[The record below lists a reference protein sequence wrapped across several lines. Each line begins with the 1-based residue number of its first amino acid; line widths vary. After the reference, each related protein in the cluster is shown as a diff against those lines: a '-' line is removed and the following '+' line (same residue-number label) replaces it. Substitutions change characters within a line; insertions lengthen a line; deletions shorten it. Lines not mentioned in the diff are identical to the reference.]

1 MKAIDRACLQYA
13 TQVAVGRDAFYVA
26 PDGRLLDGERLTAL
40 DPSGSVLD
48 AVIATLA
55 SVMKLHLLGCTMGQL
70 FNDLLRAGVG
80 EQLAKRVHDHLDDVS
95 DAEWAAL
102 RARIRWY
109 ADEHKQSQI
118 STQPVN
124 EVTDGGQ

>member
-13 TQVAVGRDAFYVA
+13 TQVVTCRDAFYVA
-26 PDGRLLDGERLTAL
+26 PDGRLLDGDRLTAL

-48 AVIATLA
+48 AVIALLA
-55 SVMKLHLLGCTMGQL
+55 STMKLHLLGCTVGQL

-80 EQLAKRVHDHLDDVS
+80 EQLAQRVHDHLGDVS
-95 DAEWAAL
+95 CEEWAAL

-109 ADEHKQSQI
+109 ADEHKAHRDA
-118 STQPVN
+118 TQPVN
-124 EVTDGGQ
+124 EVSNGGQ

>member
-13 TQVAVGRDAFYVA
+13 TQVVVGRDAFYVA
-26 PDGRLLDGERLTAL
+26 SDVRLLDGERLTAL
-40 DPSGSVLD
+40 DPSDSVLD
-48 AVIATLA
+48 AVIALLA
-55 SVMKLHLLGCTMGQL
+55 STMKLHLLGCTAGQL

-80 EQLAKRVHDHLDDVS
+80 EQLAERVHDHVGDVS
-95 DAEWAAL
+95 DPEWAAL

-109 ADEHKQSQI
+109 ADEHKQALD
-118 STQPVN
+118 STQPMT